1 MLGAAVLLFPA
12 HTLTL
17 QAHEQLLALL
27 RAAHLQGCHVY
38 FEYPVVNLSQIEDQY
53 VQICQELAAHCTQVR
68 LWQDQHSVVI
78 CSTDSSISK
87 LASHCDGL
95 HALSSIAAKHC
106 TSLLQ
111 APIKVEALPK
121 YMSPCYLPKRPAV
134 CDGAGMFSTAD
145 HSANNTS
152 TEPKPLAPLA
162 LSFKRYLAS
171 HGLIKHIS
179 SHLRESKDEP
189 PLAEEHGI
197 ALASIVHSTLAPS
210 TDLGRFLHIS
220 EGQPF
225 RLNVLQSLAQTIQ
238 DRDAQLPIILDEGGP
253 TGAFGPLPG
262 SGQWPPAQES
272 LDFSHDFSPASL
284 EHCRGNWLAAEN
296 NPALLSKLVQ
306 EEIDKGFVK
315 QFKGSESQA
324 RQRWPSGTAIGKLN
338 IVMAEGRDPRLVLDS
353 SVCGLNTAV
362 HLPEHVSLPTASD
375 VQRTFLSDDCYAQL
389 FALSLDFKA
398 AHKCCKVHPDDQGTL
413 LFRVGDAL
421 HYYTVCHF
429 GARFSAYWWQ
439 RTGSLILRC
448 IMHALLCNHAHRAWL
463 YVDDLLALL
472 RTVDKDIGAALIVA
486 LLSALHAPISW
497 KKAQFSQS
505 VTWCGWLFRTD
516 TETVELRLA
525 KLHKLREQLTA
536 LRQHSKV
543 QRKDLEAALGLL
555 NWATSLSKHMRP
567 FMAPLYKDLHSA
579 KGTLHSIAPSMWSSF
594 VDCLD
599 STAKLTRTPSGTWLP
614 RHAQLL
620 EVGNLKIKSKADV
633 PLVPPSHKHQ
643 WVRLA
648 DPHRAEIHLRQ
659 ESKFVLAWLGQCFA
673 HEQPRSLRSAPRMH
687 CYSAADAFADT
698 HRMGIGAPQ
707 TASSG
712 TVKFSLRLK
721 YARNGRNC

>member
-1 MLGAAVLLFPA
+1 MP
-12 HTLTL
+12 
-17 QAHEQLLALL
+17 
-27 RAAHLQGCHVY
+27 R
-38 FEYPVVNLSQIEDQY
+38 
-53 VQICQELAAHCTQVR
+53 
-68 LWQDQHSVVI
+68 
-78 CSTDSSISK
+78 TD
-87 LASHCDGL
+87 
-95 HALSSIAAKHC
+95 
-106 TSLLQ
+106 
-111 APIKVEALPK
+111 
-121 YMSPCYLPKRPAV
+121 
-134 CDGAGMFSTAD
+134 
-145 HSANNTS
+145 NT
-152 TEPKPLAPLA
+152 
-162 LSFKRYLAS
+162 
-171 HGLIKHIS
+171 
-179 SHLRESKDEP
+179 
-189 PLAEEHGI
+189 
-197 ALASIVHSTLAPS
+197 
-210 TDLGRFLHIS
+210 
-220 EGQPF
+220 
-225 RLNVLQSLAQTIQ
+225 
-238 DRDAQLPIILDEGGP
+238 DRDALLPIILDEGVP

-262 SGQWPPAQES
+262 SGQWPPAQDS

-296 NPALLSKLVQ
+296 IPALLSNLVQ

-315 QFKGSESQA
+315 QFMGSESQA

-353 SVCGLNTAV
+353 SVCGLNPAV

-375 VQRTFLSDDCYAQL
+375 VQRTFLSDDCYAQF

-413 LFRVGDAL
+413 LFRVGEAL
-421 HYYTVCHF
+421 YYYTVCHF

-448 IMHALLCNHAHRAWL
+448 MHALLCDHAHRAWL

-472 RTVDKDIGAALIVA
+472 RLIDKDIGAALIVA

-505 VTWCGWLFRTD
+505 VTWCGWHFRTD
-516 TETVELRLA
+516 TETVDLRLA
-525 KLHKLREQLTA
+525 KLQKLREQLMSWQ
-536 LRQHSKV
+536 QHSKV

-567 FMAPLYKDLHSA
+567 FMAPLYKDLRSA

-594 VDCLD
+594 VECLD

-648 DPHRAEIHLRQ
+648 DPHRAEIHLRWR
-659 ESKFVLAWLGQCFA
+659 EK
-673 HEQPRSLRSAPRMH
+673 
-687 CYSAADAFADT
+687 
-698 HRMGIGAPQ
+698 RMGRQAQPGKHCLSRAP
-707 TASSG
+707 
-712 TVKFSLRLK
+712 LR
-721 YARNGRNC
+721 